1 MAAAP
6 CPCCW
11 QSEPASAGI
20 AARAHSR
27 SRVSSPVS
35 RRGSAAH
42 VAWWIISLQLCSSG
56 RSSAEPVWSAPWW
69 AKWRANPK
77 TCVWLPA
84 ALKKEKSVFAAL
96 IRDLAFSFW
105 GSVCSQTASTR
116 WTRCR
121 LNVLWGLNKEITSCS
136 FSCARW
142 DPQTSVLGWNKA
154 SFRCCFFSDFRS
166 SETAFSLLHDSKTF
180 GLPWPFLKYS
190 AAHSAVQQSCFLC
203 QWPGWF
209 AASRLFVLKYFW
221 GLTAKSSR
229 MSILLTELLS
239 DASMLMSLGD
249 GNADVDK

>member
-154 SFRCCFFSDFRS
+154 SFRCCFFRTSARPKLHSVYCMIARPLASRDPSWNTALRILPFDRV
-166 SETAFSLLHDSKTF
+166 AFSANGQGDLL
-180 GLPWPFLKYS
+180 LPGSSSSSIFEDWLPKAAGCQFCWP
-190 AAHSAVQQSCFLC
+190 SCFLTHRC
-203 QWPGWF
+203 
-209 AASRLFVLKYFW
+209 
-221 GLTAKSSR
+221 
-229 MSILLTELLS
+229 
-239 DASMLMSLGD
+239 
-249 GNADVDK
+249 